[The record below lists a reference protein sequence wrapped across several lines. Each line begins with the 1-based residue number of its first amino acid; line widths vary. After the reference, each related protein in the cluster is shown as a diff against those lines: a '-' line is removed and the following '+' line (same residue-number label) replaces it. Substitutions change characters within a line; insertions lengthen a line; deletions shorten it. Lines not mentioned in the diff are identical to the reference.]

1 MRPPLLS
8 LHRKSI
14 AGILFTFLLCAFT
27 SAQSIDEN
35 VDHYIQAEMAKRK
48 IPGLALLVA
57 KNGKIVRAQG
67 YGLANVELQVPVK
80 PETIFQSGSMGK
92 QFTATAVMMLVEEG
106 KISLDDPLT
115 KFFPEAPSAWKNVK
129 VRHLLSH
136 TGGFTDYP
144 DKFDFRRDYT
154 EDDLLKIVEALPLS
168 FPPGSKWAYS
178 NLGYLTLGILIHRVT
193 GQFYGDFL
201 HDRIF
206 QPLGT

>member
-57 KNGKIVRAQG
+57 KNGTIVRAQG
-67 YGLANVELQVPVK
+67 YGFSNVELQVPVK

-106 KISLDDPLT
+106 KINLDERISKYLGEV
-115 KFFPEAPSAWKNVK
+115 PETWAYIT
-129 VRHLLSH
+129 VRHLLTH
-136 TGGFTDYP
+136 TSGLTDYP
-144 DKFDFRRDYT
+144 DDFDFRRDYT
-154 EDDLLKIVEALPLS
+154 EDELLKLVENIPLAY
-168 FPPGSKWAYS
+168 PPGTKW
-178 NLGYLTLGILIHRVT
+178 
-193 GQFYGDFL
+193 
-201 HDRIF
+201 
-206 QPLGT
+206 